1 MFNKENFV
9 EASFIDSER
18 KNIEVLTKS
27 DDGKS
32 VIPTIIPFDETNH
45 MFKELMDIKTLDE
58 LHEDT
63 HNKKKEEA
71 RLFELF
77 AMDVVKRKGL
87 VLEKDINK
95 LDTKF
100 YPTVVKSL
108 LTNIDNI
115 DHIFA
120 LKLAFFEI
128 KSISESEDIEGKKKL
143 RQAKNKL
150 EVIDLALKIINGK

>member
-63 HNKKKEEA
+63 HNKKKLEGDLYKEQAIAFAKEA
-71 RLFELF
+71 
-77 AMDVVKRKGL
+77 GL
-87 VLEKDINK
+87 VTEENTTPIITKIIEYITKD
-95 LDTKF
+95 T
-100 YPTVVKSL
+100 
-108 LTNIDNI
+108 DNS
-115 DHIFA
+115 DELFA
-120 LKLAFFEI
+120 LKLGLFEVAEI
-128 KSISESEDIEGKKKL
+128 KDSEDIELKKSL
-143 RQAKNKL
+143 RQSKTKA
-150 EVIDLALKIINGK
+150 EVLLNALKIICKK

>member
-63 HNKKKEEA
+63 HNKKKLEGELYKEQAIAFAKEA
-71 RLFELF
+71 
-77 AMDVVKRKGL
+77 GL
-87 VLEKDINK
+87 VAGDDKSNIVKK
-95 LDTKF
+95 LIEYITKN
-100 YPTVVKSL
+100 
-108 LTNIDNI
+108 TNNED
-115 DHIFA
+115 DLFA
-120 LKLAFFEI
+120 LKLGLFEVAEI
-128 KSISESEDIEGKKKL
+128 KDSEDIELKKSL
-143 RQAKNKL
+143 RQSKTKA
-150 EVIDLALKIINGK
+150 EVLLNALKIICKE

>member
-63 HNKKKEEA
+63 HNKKKLEGDLYKEQAIAFAKEA
-71 RLFELF
+71 
-77 AMDVVKRKGL
+77 GL
-87 VLEKDINK
+87 VAGDDKSNIVKK
-95 LDTKF
+95 LIEYITKN
-100 YPTVVKSL
+100 
-108 LTNIDNI
+108 TNNED
-115 DHIFA
+115 DLFA
-120 LKLAFFEI
+120 LKLGLFEVEDI
-128 KSISESEDIEGKKKL
+128 RNSESIELKKTI
-143 RQAKNKL
+143 RQSKTKA
-150 EVIDLALKIINGK
+150 EVLLNALKIICKE

>member
-9 EASFIDSER
+9 EASFIDNER

-63 HNKKKEEA
+63 HNKKKLEGDLYKEQAIAFAKEA
-71 RLFELF
+71 
-77 AMDVVKRKGL
+77 GL
-87 VLEKDINK
+87 VAEENTTPIITKIIEYITKD
-95 LDTKF
+95 T
-100 YPTVVKSL
+100 
-108 LTNIDNI
+108 DNS
-115 DHIFA
+115 DELFA
-120 LKLAFFEI
+120 LKLGLFEVAEI
-128 KSISESEDIEGKKKL
+128 KDSEDIELKKSL
-143 RQAKNKL
+143 RQSKTKA
-150 EVIDLALKIINGK
+150 EVLLNALKIICKE

>member
-9 EASFIDSER
+9 EASFIDTER

-63 HNKKKEEA
+63 HNKKKLEGELYKEQAIAFAKEA
-71 RLFELF
+71 
-77 AMDVVKRKGL
+77 GL
-87 VLEKDINK
+87 VAGESKTDIVTK
-95 LDTKF
+95 LIEYITKN
-100 YPTVVKSL
+100 
-108 LTNIDNI
+108 TNNED
-115 DHIFA
+115 DLFA
-120 LKLAFFEI
+120 LKLGLFEVTEI
-128 KSISESEDIEGKKKL
+128 KDSEDIELKKSL
-143 RQAKNKL
+143 RQSKTKA
-150 EVIDLALKIINGK
+150 EVLLNALKIICKE

>member
-63 HNKKKEEA
+63 HNKKKLEGDLYKEQAIAFAKEA
-71 RLFELF
+71 
-77 AMDVVKRKGL
+77 GL
-87 VLEKDINK
+87 VAGDDKSNIVKK
-95 LDTKF
+95 LIEYITKN
-100 YPTVVKSL
+100 
-108 LTNIDNI
+108 TNNED
-115 DHIFA
+115 DLFA
-120 LKLAFFEI
+120 LKLGLFEVEDI
-128 KSISESEDIEGKKKL
+128 RNSESIELKKTI
-143 RQAKNKL
+143 RQSKTKA
-150 EVIDLALKIINGK
+150 EVLLSALKIICKE

>member
-18 KNIEVLTKS
+18 QNIEVLTKS

-63 HNKKKEEA
+63 HNKKKLEGELYKEQAIAFAKEA
-71 RLFELF
+71 
-77 AMDVVKRKGL
+77 GL
-87 VLEKDINK
+87 VAEENTTPIITKIIEYITKD
-95 LDTKF
+95 T
-100 YPTVVKSL
+100 
-108 LTNIDNI
+108 DNS
-115 DHIFA
+115 DELFA
-120 LKLAFFEI
+120 LKLGLFEVAEI
-128 KSISESEDIEGKKKL
+128 KDSEDIELKKSL
-143 RQAKNKL
+143 RQSKTKA
-150 EVIDLALKIINGK
+150 EVLLNALTIICKE

>member
-9 EASFIDSER
+9 EASFIDNER

-63 HNKKKEEA
+63 HNKKKLEGDLYKEQAIAFAKEA
-71 RLFELF
+71 
-77 AMDVVKRKGL
+77 GL
-87 VLEKDINK
+87 VAEENTTPIITKIIEYITKD
-95 LDTKF
+95 T
-100 YPTVVKSL
+100 
-108 LTNIDNI
+108 DNS
-115 DHIFA
+115 DELFA
-120 LKLAFFEI
+120 LKLGLFEVAEI
-128 KSISESEDIEGKKKL
+128 KDSEDIELKKSL
-143 RQAKNKL
+143 RQSKTKA
-150 EVIDLALKIINGK
+150 EVLLNALTIICKE

>member
-63 HNKKKEEA
+63 HNKKKLEGDLYKEQA
-71 RLFELF
+71 IAF
-77 AMDVVKRKGL
+77 AKESGL
-87 VLEKDINK
+87 VAEENKSDIVTKLIEYITKD
-95 LDTKF
+95 T
-100 YPTVVKSL
+100 
-108 LTNIDNI
+108 DNS
-115 DHIFA
+115 DELFA
-120 LKLAFFEI
+120 LKLGLFEVAEI
-128 KSISESEDIEGKKKL
+128 KDSEDIELKKSL
-143 RQAKNKL
+143 RQSKTKA
-150 EVIDLALKIINGK
+150 EVLLNALTIICKE

>member
-63 HNKKKEEA
+63 HNKKKLEGDLYKEQAIAFAKEA
-71 RLFELF
+71 
-77 AMDVVKRKGL
+77 GL
-87 VLEKDINK
+87 VTEENTTPIVTRVIEYI
-95 LDTKF
+95 TKN
-100 YPTVVKSL
+100 
-108 LTNIDNI
+108 TNNED
-115 DHIFA
+115 DLFA
-120 LKLAFFEI
+120 LKLGLFEVAEI
-128 KSISESEDIEGKKKL
+128 KDSEDIELKKSL
-143 RQAKNKL
+143 RQSKTKA
-150 EVIDLALKIINGK
+150 EVLLNALKIICK

>member
-63 HNKKKEEA
+63 HNKKKLEGEIEKQA
-71 RLFELF
+71 IAF
-77 AMDVVKRKGL
+77 AIAHVYQD
-87 VLEKDINK
+87 E
-95 LDTKF
+95 
-100 YPTVVKSL
+100 
-108 LTNIDNI
+108 ID
-115 DHIFA
+115 
-120 LKLAFFEI
+120 
-128 KSISESEDIEGKKKL
+128 
-143 RQAKNKL
+143 
-150 EVIDLALKIINGK
+150 IINILNASSI

>member
-18 KNIEVLTKS
+18 QNIEVLTKS

-63 HNKKKEEA
+63 HNKKKLEGDLYKEQAIAFAKEA
-71 RLFELF
+71 
-77 AMDVVKRKGL
+77 GL
-87 VLEKDINK
+87 VAEENTTPIITKIIEYITKD
-95 LDTKF
+95 T
-100 YPTVVKSL
+100 
-108 LTNIDNI
+108 DNS
-115 DHIFA
+115 DELFA
-120 LKLAFFEI
+120 LKLGLFEVAEI
-128 KSISESEDIEGKKKL
+128 KDSEDIELKKSL
-143 RQAKNKL
+143 RQSKTKA
-150 EVIDLALKIINGK
+150 EVLLNALKIICK

>member
-63 HNKKKEEA
+63 HNKKKLEGELYKKQAIAFAHEA
-71 RLFELF
+71 
-77 AMDVVKRKGL
+77 GL
-87 VLEKDINK
+87 VAEENTTPIITKIIEYITKD
-95 LDTKF
+95 T
-100 YPTVVKSL
+100 
-108 LTNIDNI
+108 DNS
-115 DHIFA
+115 DELFA
-120 LKLAFFEI
+120 LKLGLFEVAEI
-128 KSISESEDIEGKKKL
+128 KDSEDIELKKSL
-143 RQAKNKL
+143 RQSKTKA
-150 EVIDLALKIINGK
+150 EVLLNALKIICKE

>member
-63 HNKKKEEA
+63 HNKKKLEGDLYKEQAIAFAKEA
-71 RLFELF
+71 
-77 AMDVVKRKGL
+77 GL
-87 VLEKDINK
+87 VAEENTTPIITKIIEYITKD
-95 LDTKF
+95 T
-100 YPTVVKSL
+100 
-108 LTNIDNI
+108 DNS
-115 DHIFA
+115 DELFA
-120 LKLAFFEI
+120 LKLGLFEVAEI
-128 KSISESEDIEGKKKL
+128 KDSEDIELKKSL
-143 RQAKNKL
+143 RQSKTKA
-150 EVIDLALKIINGK
+150 EVLLNALTIICKE

>member
-9 EASFIDSER
+9 EASFIDNER

-63 HNKKKEEA
+63 HNKKKLEGELYKEQAIAFAKESGLVAEENKSDIVTSA
-71 RLFELF
+71 LFKIEAPITVCQTPFLFEFLPVNIP
-77 AMDVVKRKGL
+77 ALVGEQVV
-87 VLEKDINK
+87 
-95 LDTKF
+95 
-100 YPTVVKSL
+100 PTW
-108 LTNIDNI
+108 
-115 DHIFA
+115 
-120 LKLAFFEI
+120 
-128 KSISESEDIEGKKKL
+128 
-143 RQAKNKL
+143 
-150 EVIDLALKIINGK
+150 

>member
-45 MFKELMDIKTLDE
+45 MFKELMNIKSLDE

-63 HNKKKEEA
+63 HNKKKLEGDLYKEQA
-71 RLFELF
+71 IAF
-77 AMDVVKRKGL
+77 AKETGL
-87 VLEKDINK
+87 VAEENKSDIVTK
-95 LDTKF
+95 LIEYITKN
-100 YPTVVKSL
+100 
-108 LTNIDNI
+108 TNNED
-115 DHIFA
+115 DLFA
-120 LKLAFFEI
+120 LKLGLFEVEDI
-128 KSISESEDIEGKKKL
+128 RDSESIELKKTI
-143 RQAKNKL
+143 RQSKTKA
-150 EVIDLALKIINGK
+150 EVLLSALKIICKE

>member
-63 HNKKKEEA
+63 HNKKKLEGDLYKEQAIAFAKEA
-71 RLFELF
+71 
-77 AMDVVKRKGL
+77 GL
-87 VLEKDINK
+87 VTEENTTPIITKIIEYITKD
-95 LDTKF
+95 T
-100 YPTVVKSL
+100 
-108 LTNIDNI
+108 DNS
-115 DHIFA
+115 DELFA
-120 LKLAFFEI
+120 LKLGLFEVAEI
-128 KSISESEDIEGKKKL
+128 KDSEDIELKKSL
-143 RQAKNKL
+143 RQSKTKA
-150 EVIDLALKIINGK
+150 EVLLNALTIICKE

>member
-63 HNKKKEEA
+63 HNKKKLEGDLYKEQAIAFAKEA
-71 RLFELF
+71 
-77 AMDVVKRKGL
+77 GL
-87 VLEKDINK
+87 VTEENTTPIITKIIEYITKD
-95 LDTKF
+95 T
-100 YPTVVKSL
+100 
-108 LTNIDNI
+108 DNS
-115 DHIFA
+115 DELFA
-120 LKLAFFEI
+120 LKLGLFEVAEI
-128 KSISESEDIEGKKKL
+128 KDSEDIELKKSL
-143 RQAKNKL
+143 RQSKTKA
-150 EVIDLALKIINGK
+150 EVLLNALKIICKE